1 MLGFSSEKV
10 IYAGL
15 AKMVYAEDLL
25 SSIAVYLVRA
35 ELTLSTKNPLVE
47 TPCQFESDIQHHLQF

>member
-1 MLGFSSEKV
+1 MLSFSSEKV

-25 SSIAVYLVRA
+25 SSIVVYLVRA
-35 ELTLSTKNPLVE
+35 ELTLSAKNPLVE
-47 TPCQFESDIQHHLQF
+47 TPYRFKSDIQHHL